1 MQKKKLNLIKKN
13 LHTKMVGFF
22 IKKGKKTIATQI
34 VNDAFL
40 IVSKKT
46 GLPMHQ
52 IFLQLFLK
60 LNSFVETK
68 KVRIRRSTHLVPFAI
83 TLKRRSYLIIKWIL
97 LAVKEDIRKISITE
111 KLASEIE
118 QTIGKNASKSVKIR
132 QSNIV
137 SALSNRSN
145 IHFRW

>member
-1 MQKKKLNLIKKN
+1 MQKKNLKKKN
-13 LHTKMVGFF
+13 LHNKMVGFF
-22 IKKGKKTIATQI
+22 IKKGKKSVATQI

-40 IVSKKT
+40 KVSKKT

-52 IFLQLFLK
+52 IFLQIFLK

-68 KVRIRRSTHLVPFAI
+68 KVRIRRSTHLVPFSI
-83 TLKRRSYLIIKWIL
+83 TLKRRSYLILKWLL
-97 LAVKEDIRKISITE
+97 LAIKEDNRKVSITE
-111 KLASEIE
+111 KLATEVE
-118 QTIGKNASKSVKIR
+118 QIISKNFSKSEKIR
-132 QSNIV
+132 QTNII